1 VVALAAIGQ
10 PVPRVEGPDKVSG
23 RSRYAADVLLP
34 GTLWC
39 KVLRSP
45 LAHARIVRIDTRR
58 AAALPGVHAV
68 LCNADLPPDT
78 RIGRRMRD
86 MHVLAAD
93 RVRFVGDRVAAVAA
107 VEPAIAEEALSRIEI
122 EYEELPTVF
131 DPIEAMSPAAPLL
144 HPSLHE
150 YRVPDQK
157 IPDLPNTCSHE
168 QWQKGDVAAGFARA
182 AHVFEGTFRQPAQHQ
197 AYLEPHACL
206 VRIRDDG
213 MVDVWASN
221 KAPYMLKSYL
231 SLCLGLPEP
240 QFAVHLLTLGGDFG
254 GKGSA
259 MDAPICYFL
268 AQRTGRPVKSVMT
281 FTEELLAAN
290 PRHGAV
296 VSVKFGLDAAARFVA
311 CQTRVVYNSGAY
323 AAMKPSET
331 VGLRGAEKGA
341 GSYDVPNV
349 AIDAYQVY
357 TNTVPCGHMRSPGE
371 PQVVFAVES
380 LIDVACRELAID
392 PLEFRVRNA
401 IKEGGLSPIGER
413 YHAVRAEETLRRVG
427 EISGW
432 GTPLPPNV
440 GRGLAFGNKH
450 PHGGVYHAELC
461 LEPDGRVAIV
471 TAITECGTGAHTVL
485 QQIVA
490 ERLGIPVATVE
501 VRQADTT
508 VFPYDRGVGGSR
520 VTTMVGGA
528 LLEAAGQLEGRLVAA
543 AADLLGCPATAVE
556 PREGGFHAGGGSERV
571 TFATAAANATRLAD
585 GPVVVG
591 VTYRAG
597 HFEGVTAFHAQVA
610 EVAVDPETGQVRLRA
625 VYSADDVG
633 QVLNPLGHQGQIEG
647 CVGQAVGSALLEDL
661 SPDES
666 GRPPTLNLGDYRI
679 PNAADMPPLTTSLIV
694 SDSGLGPFHGKA
706 IGEGPNSP
714 LPAAIANA
722 IVDACGVRLYDVP
735 FTAERIW
742 HALRAGDG

>member
-107 VEPAIAEEALSRIEI
+107 DDPSIAEEAVSRIEV
-122 EYEELPTVF
+122 EYEELPAVF
-131 DPIEAMSPAAPLL
+131 DPVEAMSPGAPLL
-144 HPSLHE
+144 HPNLHE

-157 IPDLPNTCSHE
+157 IPGLPNTCSHE

-213 MVDVWASN
+213 MIDVWASN

-231 SLCLGLPEP
+231 SLCLGLPEE
-240 QFAVHLLTLGGDFG
+240 QFDVHLLTLGGDFG

-259 MDAPICYFL
+259 MDVPICYFL

-296 VSVKFGLDAAARFVA
+296 VTVKLGLDAAAHLVA

-331 VGLRGAEKGA
+331 VGLRGAEKGG

-380 LIDVACRELAID
+380 LIDVACRALAID

-432 GTPLPPNV
+432 GTPLPPTV

-450 PHGGVYHAELC
+450 PHGGVYHAQLC

-490 ERLGIPVATVE
+490 ERLGVPVATVE

-528 LLEAAGQLEGRLVAA
+528 LLEAAAQLEARVVAA

-556 PREGGFHAGGGSERV
+556 PRDGGFHAGGGSEGV
-571 TFATAAANATRLAD
+571 AFAAAAANATRLAG

-633 QVLNPLGHQGQIEG
+633 QVLNPHGHQGQIEG
-647 CVGQAVGSALLEDL
+647 CVSQAFGSALLEDL

-666 GRPPTLNLGDYRI
+666 GRPTTLNLGDYRI
-679 PNAADMPPLTTSLIV
+679 PNAADMPLLTTSLIV
-694 SDSGLGPFHGKA
+694 SDSGLGPFHCKA

-722 IVDACGVRLYDVP
+722 IFDACGVRLYDLP
-735 FTAERIW
+735 FTAEKIW
-742 HALRAGDG
+742 RALDRGDT